1 MSKRIPGFIV
11 WAAGAALAV
20 SACGGGYDDVA
31 SSGGTGGTGVVFTGV
46 MTKGSVIVD
55 GVRFEDTAAN
65 VYVDDTLKSPA
76 DLRDGMVVRVNGRLN
91 DDGIQGTAERVE
103 AQIEAR
109 GAIAAVFPAE
119 NPQRLVVFGQ
129 DVLVDDQTVYSG
141 VANFNALTALQ
152 LVEVHGLRDA
162 SGRIHATRVEANPG
176 QMGDSTVDEIRGA
189 VSGAG
194 TNPTSFSIGTQQ
206 VSLAS
211 GAVIAPNGA
220 VYQNGSVVEV
230 HCARPCV
237 VAGVFQASR
246 IEVEDAEDAPFQPGA
261 GGRFDVE
268 GLVSGFGGSPG
279 SFSVAGTPVTTT
291 ASTAFRGGLS
301 TDLANGMK
309 VEAEGVWNGAALL
322 ASRIE
327 FRRSVIRLQGA
338 TANRN
343 TVANTFDLHIADNSY
358 VVRIQLDSATSG
370 ALPADGLA
378 CVQVRGERISP
389 ASPLVV
395 RAGEIDTSCS
405 NSGRHF
411 IQAPVEAQA
420 PMMMMTLLGFPLP
433 VGSAT
438 DADPYRDMNGASCS
452 KMQFFN
458 LAMPAG
464 TNAVGVAVPGTL
476 VKVIFNDGLA
486 SVKEAEI
493 ED

>member
-65 VYVDDTLKSPA
+65 IYVDDTLKSPA

-109 GAIAAVFPAE
+109 GVVTSVDGTA
-119 NPQRLVVFGQ
+119 NPQRFVVLGQ
-129 DVLVDDQTVYSG
+129 TVIVDDLTVYSG
-141 VANFNALTALQ
+141 VANFGGIAVSQ
-152 LVEVHGLRDA
+152 LIEVHGLRDP
-162 SGRIHATRVEANPG
+162 GGNIRATRIEANQA
-176 QMGDSTVDEIRGA
+176 QMGDDTVDEIRGV
-189 VSGAG
+189 VSGG
-194 TNPTSFSIGTQQ
+194 TGPNPMSFNIGAQP
-206 VSLAS
+206 VSRAS
-211 GAVIAPNGA
+211 GAVIMPSGA

-230 HCARPCV
+230 HCVGSCL

-279 SFSVAGTPVTTT
+279 SFLVAGTPVTTS

-301 TDLANGMK
+301 TDLANGIK

-338 TANRN
+338 TANRD
-343 TVANTFDLHIADNSY
+343 TVANSFDLHIADNSY

-378 CVQVRGERISP
+378 CVQVRGERMNP

-411 IQAPVEAQA
+411 IQAPVEAEA

-433 VGSAT
+433 VGNAT
-438 DADPYRDMNGASCS
+438 GYRDMNGVSCS
-452 KMQFFN
+452 KMQFFD
-458 LAMPAG
+458 LVMPAG
-464 TNAVGVAVPGTL
+464 TNAVGVATPGTL
-476 VKVIFNDGLA
+476 VKVIFDDGLA